1 MMKRSRVGVGRNGM
15 QGPPNQC
22 KADNRNSLANIIM
35 VMNLTVNEGY
45 VGSSPT

>member
-1 MMKRSRVGVGRNGM
+1 MEKPEDRDSLDSNTV
-15 QGPPNQC
+15 C
-22 KADNRNSLANIIM
+22 KFLLANIIM